1 LIQPDSFNW
10 GWGRDQQRIVYEK
23 GAKKRE
29 RERSGRDKRNCK
41 KKYFCVEIQNMGKK
55 NKKKKRRL
63 EDPDLGYGLCLV
75 DQTLHEHC

>member
-29 RERSGRDKRNCK
+29 RERDQVRTRGIASTSVWKYKTWARRTRRRSG
-41 KKYFCVEIQNMGKK
+41 G
-55 NKKKKRRL
+55 
-63 EDPDLGYGLCLV
+63 
-75 DQTLHEHC
+75 